1 MNLWA
6 ISDLHVGYE
15 DNRRAVESL
24 EALPDDWLII
34 AGDTGETPAHLDF
47 VLKSLVPR
55 FAQIIWTVGNHDLWT
70 PQSLPQ
76 ERRGVAHYER
86 LVRLCRSYGVL
97 TPEDSFAVWPGA
109 GPRTAI
115 VPTFGLY
122 DYSFRPGAVSEERA
136 VAWAAEAGVRCADED
151 LLDPSPF
158 RSRQQWCAARVAYT
172 EQRLEV
178 IPKDTRVI
186 LVNHWPLLI
195 RAWRPAAHSAL
206 FDLVRH
212 RGDLALASPVSRGHR
227 GVRPPASAQHAGARW
242 RDLRRSVARLPE
254 AVEQQAAAPRVPA
267 QNPIAVQTFRNRSA
281 APRSVSSF
289 LAKQKRSTGPPPSLY
304 KKAEQGIDATP
315 WSVMSRMAISLSVSP
330 AIEE

>member
-1 MNLWA
+1 VNLWA

-24 EALPDDWLII
+24 EALPNDWLII
-34 AGDTGETPAHLDF
+34 AGDTGETPAHLDM

-70 PQSLPQ
+70 PQSLSQ

-109 GPRTAI
+109 GPRTTI

-178 IPKDTRVI
+178 IPEDTRVI
-186 LVNHWPLLI
+186 LVNHWPLLYEHGVPPRI
-195 RAWRPAAHSAL
+195 PRFSIWCGTEATSHW
-206 FDLVRH
+206 H
-212 RGDLALASPVSRGHR
+212 RRYRVDTVVYGHL
-227 GVRPPASAQHAGARW
+227 H
-242 RDLRRSVARLPE
+242 L
-254 AVEQQAAAPRVPA
+254 
-267 QNPIAVQTFRNRSA
+267 
-281 APRSVSSF
+281 
-289 LAKQKRSTGPPPSLY
+289 RSTREDDGVTFEEVSLGY
-304 KKAEQGIDATP
+304 PRQ
-315 WSVMSRMAISLSVSP
+315 WNSRRPLREYLRKIR
-330 AIEE
+330 